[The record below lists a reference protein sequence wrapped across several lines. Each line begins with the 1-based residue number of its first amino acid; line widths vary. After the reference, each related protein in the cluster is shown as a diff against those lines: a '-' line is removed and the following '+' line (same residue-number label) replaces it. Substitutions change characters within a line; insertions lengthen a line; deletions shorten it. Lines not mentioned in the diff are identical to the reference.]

1 MRSTL
6 PPPPSRPLPAESRLS
21 ALPPPP
27 PRRDADTRPLRW
39 RLVRWVHIV
48 ALLVAI
54 AAGIYFGLEGAG
66 AIVALFI
73 LVVPLEKMFR
83 RHDQKIRRPG
93 LRTDLTYAMVSPVLN
108 VAQVVV
114 GIGIALLILPL
125 WVPMLLLRP
134 LVMGQ
139 PTWLMAVEGV
149 ILLDILIY
157 WTHKLSHEVGFFWRF
172 HSIHHSSERMDW
184 ISGIRVHPF
193 DGIIIAVPAV
203 MLVAAGFQLEVVG
216 AAAIVQAIIGLFAHA
231 NVRWRLRPLHRIVMT
246 PEFHHWH
253 HSNTP
258 ESIHSNYSVFLP
270 FWDMVWGTYYMPAD
284 KRPEVYGNGENTPPS
299 VPGQLLAPFQQPLRS
314 RYPFPPA
321 LKARLLRFVPFRRRR
336 TLAS

>member
-6 PPPPSRPLPAESRLS
+6 PPPPQRPIPAESRLS
-21 ALPPPP
+21 TLPPPP
-27 PRRDADTRPLRW
+27 PRTGADRRPVRW

-48 ALLVAI
+48 GLLIAI

-66 AIVALFI
+66 AILALFI
-73 LVVPLEKMFR
+73 IVVPLEKLFR

-108 VAQVVV
+108 VAQVIV
-114 GIGIALLILPL
+114 GVGIALLILPL

-139 PTWLMAVEGV
+139 PTWVMAVESV

-216 AAAIVQAIIGLFAHA
+216 AAAIIQTILGLFAHA

-270 FWDMVWGTYYMPAD
+270 LWDMIWGTYYMPTD
-284 KRPEVYGNGENTPPS
+284 RRPQVYGNGENTPPS
-299 VPGQLLAPFQQPLRS
+299 VPGQLLAPFRKPLRS

-321 LKARLLRFVPFRRRR
+321 WRARLLRFVPFRRRR
-336 TLAS
+336 ALAS

>member
-6 PPPPSRPLPAESRLS
+6 PPPPPRPTPEARRRST
-21 ALPPPP
+21 LPPPP
-27 PRRDADTRPLRW
+27 PRAGAARRPLRW
-39 RLVRWVHIV
+39 RLVRWVHII

-54 AAGIYFGLEGAG
+54 GAGIYFGLEGAG
-66 AIVALFI
+66 AIVALFVI
-73 LVVPLEKMFR
+73 IVPLEKLFR

-93 LRTDLTYAMVSPVLN
+93 LRTDLTYAPVSPVLN

-114 GIGIALLILPL
+114 GVGIALAMFPL

-139 PTWLMAVEGV
+139 PGWVMAFESI

-157 WTHKLSHEVGFFWRF
+157 WTHKLSHEIGFFWRF

-216 AAAIVQAIIGLFAHA
+216 AAAIIQTILGLFAHA
-231 NVRWRLRPLHRIVMT
+231 NIRWRLRPLHRIVMT

-270 FWDMVWGTYYMPAD
+270 LWDMVWGTYYMPAD
-284 KRPEVYGNGENTPPS
+284 KRPEVYGNGEHTPPS
-299 VPGQLLAPFQQPLRS
+299 VPGQLLAPFRRPLRD

-321 LKARLLRFVPFRRRR
+321 WRARIVRFIPFHGRR

>member
-1 MRSTL
+1 MR
-6 PPPPSRPLPAESRLS
+6 PF
-21 ALPPPP
+21 
-27 PRRDADTRPLRW
+27 RW

-48 ALLVAI
+48 ALLIAI

-73 LVVPLEKMFR
+73 LVVPLEKLFR

-108 VAQVVV
+108 IAQVVV
-114 GIGIALLILPL
+114 GVGIALLIVPL

-193 DGIIIAVPAV
+193 DGVIIAVPAV

-216 AAAIVQAIIGLFAHA
+216 AAAIVQTIIGLFAHA

-258 ESIHSNYSVFLP
+258 ESIHANYSVFLP
-270 FWDMVWGTYYMPAD
+270 LWDMVWGTYYMPTD
-284 KRPEVYGNGENTPPS
+284 KRPEVYGNGEGTPPS
-299 VPGQLLAPFQQPLRS
+299 VPGQLLAPFQEPLRA

-321 LKARLLRFVPFRRRR
+321 LRARLSRFVPFRRRR
-336 TLAS
+336 TLVS

>member
-6 PPPPSRPLPAESRLS
+6 PPPPRGPVPTESRLS
-21 ALPPPP
+21 TLPPPP
-27 PRRDADTRPLRW
+27 PRPGAEERPFRW

-66 AIVALFI
+66 AILALFI
-73 LVVPLEKMFR
+73 IVVPLEKLFR

-93 LRTDLTYAMVSPVLN
+93 LRTDLTYALVSPVLN

-114 GIGIALLILPL
+114 GVGIALLILPL

-139 PTWLMAVEGV
+139 PTWLMAIEGIV
-149 ILLDILIY
+149 LLDILIY

-216 AAAIVQAIIGLFAHA
+216 AAAIIQTIIGLFAHA

-258 ESIHSNYSVFLP
+258 ESIHSNYAVFLP
-270 FWDMVWGTYYMPAD
+270 LWDMVWGTYYMPAD
-284 KRPEVYGNGENTPPS
+284 RRPEVYGNGENTPPS
-299 VPGQLLAPFQQPLRS
+299 VPGQLLAPFRSPLRD

-321 LKARLLRFVPFRRRR
+321 WKRRLLRFVPFRRRR
-336 TLAS
+336 SLAS